1 MRYNFEVPLPLI
13 HEPGVQVP
21 ERFTRQIQFYCT
33 SHILQRNIMPQC
45 VAADARY
52 DMVHGYIGFRLE
64 GL

>member
-1 MRYNFEVPLPLI
+1 
-13 HEPGVQVP
+13 
-21 ERFTRQIQFYCT
+21 
-33 SHILQRNIMPQC
+33 LQRNIMPQC